1 MVESKGNQTPQGA
14 PKSPEA
20 DLSQKTLTSAEE
32 GKKGDG
38 GSAKIGEPKSLL
50 DKLTE
55 FLPAIAFPAIL
66 LGSWIA
72 AVIAPLTA
80 GQQLSIIAAQI
91 PSGDHLELRGRVL
104 KDGDGVDKAQVWVIL
119 ADARGNRD
127 SPPATQTDERGGFT
141 LNPVPIK
148 LGAEKV
154 VESTIFAKK
163 EVPASGKEG
172 AATLRGEEF
181 LSVGDVSQRRVQLSG
196 IKLLPLPAIF
206 LSSAIVAFLKPTPRK
221 HIFAIVLA
229 FLFTGSMI
237 VYISLGLKYVVPIG
251 RQGEVL
257 SLGFASIYQGTY
269 VNDVAP
275 EWLISLTAPPAA
287 TTTPSEPAESAA
299 GIQASP
305 TSTLATVKPPTP
317 TPAAPATGSKL
328 VRGFGAPLW
337 VVLVAVLGAGLLT
350 VGLIVNEINNR
361 PTTDDAIRDH
371 LQTIGT
377 ASILH
382 HVRAGGR
389 HLRLPVARGWRGR
402 RATSDRRPRVIRCR
416 RFDER
421 TAQQGG
427 DVLNGPD

>member
-1 MVESKGNQTPQGA
+1 M
-14 PKSPEA
+14 
-20 DLSQKTLTSAEE
+20 
-32 GKKGDG
+32 
-38 GSAKIGEPKSLL
+38 
-50 DKLTE
+50 
-55 FLPAIAFPAIL
+55 
-66 LGSWIA
+66 
-72 AVIAPLTA
+72 
-80 GQQLSIIAAQI
+80 
-91 PSGDHLELRGRVL
+91 
-104 KDGDGVDKAQVWVIL
+104 IL

-237 VYISLGLKYVVPIG
+237 VYISLGLKYVSYDWQAGGSAVPRLCVDLSRHV
-251 RQGEVL
+251 RQRRRAG
-257 SLGFASIYQGTY
+257 
-269 VNDVAP
+269 VAD
-275 EWLISLTAPPAA
+275 SLTAPPAA

-371 LQTIGT
+371 LQTIVP